1 MKNYILAFLA
11 PTFLAMFLIFTFDN
25 NSIVVSQGLKDLL
38 VLISS
43 TANGSTSK
51 IFSMISTTYPDRSN
65 YAFASNS
72 FDDKNSAA
80 ENYGNNFSG
89 SMIDRSTDTVFDNL
103 TKMMDMRNL
112 TMRNEQSLNNE
123 INRSSSTDT
132 SGAPSAPPT
141 ISTITYSPKFV
152 CGPISSSNGPLRPG
166 YYDTDISIFN
176 KQDYPIK
183 FLWNIVITDGLSSN
197 AIIKK
202 LSAETST
209 KISCSDLFVLFP
221 NNFKFLEGF
230 IIITLPISGNILGAF
245 PDTRNDG
252 VSILRPV
259 NPENAD
265 LIDVQVF
272 YTANA
277 LPHLPQNII
286 VEKILFRILNDSSS
300 KIPKTL
306 LNMDLEVA
314 FELEPDK
321 IYDPIERIKTTLVQQ
336 YGLSDIEARK
346 VKVKIDQTDVS
357 TSFQQDDHA
366 ISSSRIL
373 PDIRYDN

>member
-1 MKNYILAFLA
+1 MKTYILAFLA
-11 PTFLAMFLIFTFDN
+11 PTFLAMFLIITFDN

-38 VLISS
+38 MLISS

-80 ENYGNNFSG
+80 ENYGGNFSG
-89 SMIDRSTDTVFDNL
+89 SMIDRSTDTVLDNL

-132 SGAPSAPPT
+132 SGALSAPPT
-141 ISTITYSPKFV
+141 ITTITYSPKFV

-221 NNFKFLEGF
+221 NNVKFLEGF
-230 IIITLPISGNILGAF
+230 IVITLPISGNILDAF
-245 PDTRNDG
+245 PDTRNNG

-314 FELEPDK
+314 FVLEPDK

-373 PDIRYDN
+373 PDIRYGN